1 MERTSVHVGSRDV
14 RHVGTHFRVVALTC
28 QNGAGQ
34 THEWEAIERRAVGH
48 VVVVFAVTPQ
58 RTVPLIEQFRP
69 PVGTR
74 ILELP
79 AGLCDVAGESF
90 DGVARREL
98 EEETG
103 WVADVLREAPPSAE
117 SSGTLQSS
125 LHLFLATTTE
135 RRDTQYGPGEQF
147 MEPRII
153 ELPFDDLPAAVLRY
167 HAEHPGHL
175 IDTKILSGYAWWNHC
190 FEGGGR

>member
-1 MERTSVHVGSRDV
+1 MERASIRVGKRDV
-14 RHVGTHFRVVALTC
+14 RYVGARYQVVALTC

-34 THEWEAIERRAVGH
+34 THDWEAIERRDVGD

-74 ILELP
+74 MLELP
-79 AGLCDVAGESF
+79 AGLCDVAGETI
-90 DGVARREL
+90 DAVARREL

-117 SSGTLQSS
+117 SSGTLQST
-125 LHLFLATTTE
+125 LHLFLATAVE

-153 ELPFDDLPAAVLRY
+153 ELPLDDLPAAVLRY

-175 IDTKILSGYAWWNHC
+175 IDTKILSGYAWWEY